1 MDTFSDSV
9 LKRTHTC
16 GQLRLQDVGGEVRLC
31 GWVRSYRDH
40 GGVVFIDLRDR
51 DGVTQVVF
59 DLPENQDQAE
69 LQRYQL
75 ARSLRD
81 EWVIAIGGTV
91 RPRGE
96 GRKNP
101 KLPTGDIEIIGHDLA
116 LLNKSDGVPFQP
128 DEYSSVSEE
137 MRLKYRYIDLRRP
150 EMTRAI
156 RLRHQIC
163 RAMRNILDEAGFV
176 EVETPFLTK
185 STPEGA
191 RDFLVPSR
199 IQKGCFYALPQSPQL
214 FKQILMVGGLDKY
227 YQIVRCFRDE
237 DLRADR
243 QPEFTQLD
251 MELSFCT
258 EADVMDVTNRVMA
271 AVCQAAGRSFP
282 ERVPVVPFAEA
293 MDKYG
298 IDRPDMRFGMLLHD
312 VGAIVASSEFK
323 VFADA
328 LANKGIVKALC
339 VTGGARFTR
348 KEIDAYTAYAADF
361 GAKGLAWCKL
371 ENGGFA
377 GGVAKFI
384 TPEMQAA
391 LRGQFEAKDGDLLF
405 FVADKLAA
413 ANKILAALRVKLGK
427 DLKLFGEDDFAWCWV
442 TDFPLLDWSPE
453 ENRWMAMH
461 HPFTSPRPED
471 LDKLAGDPGAVRA
484 RAYDIVCNGTELGGG
499 SVRIHNPEVQK
510 KVFTALGI
518 DEQQASERF
527 GFLLDALRLGAPP
540 HGGLALGLDRIVM
553 IMTGAPSLRDVI
565 AFPKTQRGT
574 CPLTDAPSNVDDH
587 QLAELDLKVIVPPKP
602 TTSGQWT
609 NMGDLSENSP
619 RA

>member
-1 MDTFSDSV
+1 MQTLDDSV

-16 GQLRLQDVGGEVRLC
+16 GQLRLEDVGRQVQLC

-51 DGVTQVVF
+51 DGITQVVF
-59 DLPENQDQAE
+59 DLPQSQDPAE
-69 LQRYQL
+69 QERYNL

-96 GRKNP
+96 GRENP
-101 KLPTGDIEIIGHDLA
+101 KLPTGQVEIIGHNLA
-116 LLNKSDGVPFQP
+116 LLNKSDTAPFQP
-128 DEYSSVSEE
+128 DEFSSVSEE

-150 EMTRAI
+150 DMTRAI

-163 RAMRNILDEAGFV
+163 RAMRRVLDGAGFV

-258 EADVMDVTNRVMA
+258 EADVMAVTNRIMA
-271 AVCQAAGRSFP
+271 EVCQVAGRQFP
-282 ERVPVVPFAEA
+282 AQVPVIPYAQA
-293 MDKYG
+293 MDQYG
-298 IDRPDMRFGMLLHD
+298 IDRPDMRFGMRLRD
-312 VGAIVASSEFK
+312 VSPVVAGCKFK
-323 VFADA
+323 VFADT
-328 LANKGIVKALC
+328 LANQGVVKGVC
-339 VTGGARFTR
+339 VNGGARFTR

-371 ENGGFA
+371 ENGAFA

-384 TPEMQAA
+384 PAAMQAA
-391 LRGQFEAKDGDLLF
+391 LREAFGAKDGDLLF
-405 FVADKLAA
+405 FVADKPAG
-413 ANKILAALRVKLGK
+413 ANKALAALRVKLGK

-442 TDFPLLDWSPE
+442 VDFPLLDWSPE
-453 ENRWMAMH
+453 ENRWVAMH
-461 HPFTSPRPED
+461 HPFTSPRPAD
-471 LDKLAGDPGAVRA
+471 LDKLTGDPGSVLA

-499 SVRIHNPEVQK
+499 SIRIHNPEVQK
-510 KVFTALGI
+510 QVFTTLGI
-518 DEQQASERF
+518 DDQQATERF

-553 IMTGAPSLRDVI
+553 IMTGAASLRDVI
-565 AFPKTQRGT
+565 AFPKTQRGA
-574 CPLTDAPSNVDDH
+574 CPLTDAPANVDDH
-587 QLAELDLKVIVPPKP
+587 QLAELDLKVITPPKP
-602 TTSGQWT
+602 TSTGKWT
-609 NMGDLSENSP
+609 NMGDLSENSQ
-619 RA
+619 R